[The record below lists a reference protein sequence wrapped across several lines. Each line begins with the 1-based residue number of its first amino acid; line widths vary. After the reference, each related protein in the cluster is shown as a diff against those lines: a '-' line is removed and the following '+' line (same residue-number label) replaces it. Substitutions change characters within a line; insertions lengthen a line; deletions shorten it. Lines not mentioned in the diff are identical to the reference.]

1 MQKLTHMLT
10 GAPRALRNE
19 IPTRLALLAIAMLP
33 VPALAAGF
41 DVPFISEFGCQ
52 VVQWLK
58 GPLAVLIFILVV
70 VAALVIGMITKM
82 DWGKIITVCVIFGLV
97 VAIGGILSNSSYIQN
112 VAGMGACLQ

>member
-1 MQKLTHMLT
+1 MQKLTHMLN
-10 GAPRALRNE
+10 GAPGSMRSE
-19 IPTRLALLAIAMLP
+19 IPTLLALLAFATLP
-33 VPALAAGF
+33 IPALAAGF